1 MSLGIRFRGL
11 SCPSCGCS
19 GEGPPSV
26 ASCLC
31 TACKMPASITVNS
44 IYGMIATGSVFVGN
58 LTNTAVQLFGSGTLT
73 YDPTI
78 SLPPCLET
86 PEGVD
91 GCWYGPFSDSS
102 YDSTLWGGRAGSGS
116 VYNTGCDLVNT
127 TTVYT
132 GGYYYGAEAWARFNT
147 QPFNTVSNK
156 QKTGIQLRIYPKLQ
170 SIWDGSTG
178 VPTAFPDDCDRPY
191 LEMTATIPA
200 ANYAGDNPYKTCL
213 GGNYNTSNSS
223 GNCSAR
229 SADLTVPT
237 ISKPELCQCWSNTD
251 GLGCQF
257 ADDNPISNYVR
268 TELGHG
274 PYTQNGLSYW
284 DYDNSTGP
292 VIKVPVTDGSFSF
305 DEEFYRLPFG
315 AGTGKK
321 VGRSDISGNKTYLL
335 DSCSG
340 SGITGTDTSDPNSV
354 ITFDATE
361 GYDCGETSS
370 SGGQVDEGTV

>member
-1 MSLGIRFRGL
+1 MLEKGRLLHCHPSVLRARTGDTLMSLGIRFRGL

-132 GGYYYGAEAWARFNT
+132 VLVSINPPGNT
-147 QPFNTVSNK
+147 
-156 QKTGIQLRIYPKLQ
+156 G
-170 SIWDGSTG
+170 
-178 VPTAFPDDCDRPY
+178 
-191 LEMTATIPA
+191 
-200 ANYAGDNPYKTCL
+200 
-213 GGNYNTSNSS
+213 
-223 GNCSAR
+223 
-229 SADLTVPT
+229 
-237 ISKPELCQCWSNTD
+237 
-251 GLGCQF
+251 
-257 ADDNPISNYVR
+257 
-268 TELGHG
+268 
-274 PYTQNGLSYW
+274 
-284 DYDNSTGP
+284 
-292 VIKVPVTDGSFSF
+292 
-305 DEEFYRLPFG
+305 
-315 AGTGKK
+315 
-321 VGRSDISGNKTYLL
+321 
-335 DSCSG
+335 
-340 SGITGTDTSDPNSV
+340 
-354 ITFDATE
+354 
-361 GYDCGETSS
+361 
-370 SGGQVDEGTV
+370 